1 MIEIGVAPLTINA
14 MKLFYALFVILMFN
28 CIAKAQTN
36 FNIGFKE
43 GFKNG
48 YCYSNNQSSY
58 YCTPPL
64 PPLPPLPQINESR
77 NSYQDGY
84 NQGMWYGQ
92 NQRKKDEYNSSNS
105 AVKSNPPKFNPYVS
119 QSPILKLSPEEREAY
134 YASRARQNQE
144 SAEALGKLLEYIFEG
159 TPEGRAKRAQKRA
172 WNLEKKKIKA
182 ESEKYQKSVKSNNGN
197 TSKKGNANITI
208 TTVDNNV
215 NIIKKIEKNTKYFCV
230 IYESDI
236 LNGKFEQKR
245 LSEGYLII
253 KDNIVHFKNGA
264 NKWTD
269 RGLIN
274 GVENSTIKT
283 FYYSS
288 EYGNIEIDYQNKEVR
303 FYDESNKKC
312 WTYKINKIV
321 LDN

>member
-1 MIEIGVAPLTINA
+1 MKSFYVSIVMLILNFVA
-14 MKLFYALFVILMFN
+14 FG
-28 CIAKAQTN
+28 QSN

-58 YCTPPL
+58 YCSPPL

-92 NQRKKDEYNSSNS
+92 NQRKKDEHSSSNS
-105 AVKSNPPKFNPYVS
+105 AVKSNPPKFNNHVS
-119 QSPILKLSPEEREAY
+119 QSPILNLSPEEREAY
-134 YASRARQNQE
+134 FASRARQNQE
-144 SAEALGKLLEYIFEG
+144 SAEALGKLLEYIIEG

-182 ESEKYQKSVKSNNGN
+182 ESEQYQKSVKSNNGN
-197 TSKKGNANITI
+197 TSKKRDANITI
-208 TTVDNNV
+208 TTVDDNF
-215 NIIKKIEKNTKYFCV
+215 NIINKIEKNTEYFCV

-245 LSEGYLII
+245 LSEGYIII
-253 KDNIVHFKNGA
+253 KDKIVRFKNGA
-264 NKWTD
+264 NNWNYRD
-269 RGLIN
+269 LIN
-274 GVENSTIKT
+274 GVEKSTIKT

-303 FYDESNKKC
+303 FYDQSNKKC
-312 WTYKINKIV
+312 WTYKIIR
-321 LDN
+321 

>member
-1 MIEIGVAPLTINA
+1 MKSFYVSIVMLILNFVA
-14 MKLFYALFVILMFN
+14 FG
-28 CIAKAQTN
+28 QSN

-58 YCTPPL
+58 YCSPPL

-92 NQRKKDEYNSSNS
+92 NQRKKDEYSSSNS
-105 AVKSNPPKFNPYVS
+105 AVKSNPPKFNNHVS
-119 QSPILKLSPEEREAY
+119 QSPILNLSPEEREAY
-134 YASRARQNQE
+134 FASRARQNQE
-144 SAEALGKLLEYIFEG
+144 SAEALGKLLEYIIEG

-182 ESEKYQKSVKSNNGN
+182 ESEQYQKSVKSNNGN
-197 TSKKGNANITI
+197 TSKKRDANITI
-208 TTVDNNV
+208 TTVDDNV
-215 NIIKKIEKNTKYFCV
+215 NIINKIEKNTEYFCV

-245 LSEGYLII
+245 LSEGYIII
-253 KDNIVHFKNGA
+253 KDKIVRFKNGA
-264 NKWTD
+264 NNWNYRD
-269 RGLIN
+269 LIN
-274 GVENSTIKT
+274 GVEKSTIKT

-303 FYDESNKKC
+303 FYDQSNKKC
-312 WTYKINKIV
+312 WTYKIIR
-321 LDN
+321 